1 MQLPQEIQSLI
12 KTLPPESQAVVKA
25 IALIYE
31 SKIQNLE
38 ARVKELEDQIAK
50 NSKNSSKPSSTD
62 GFKRPEP
69 KSLRLKSGKKPGGQ
83 KGHKGRTLK
92 MTTRPDQTV
101 FYKVKSCSRCQKD
114 LSKRQISEQ
123 VKRQVYDIPILQIQ
137 VTEHIAEVKVCD
149 CGCRNTA
156 KIPDYASHYVQYGPN
171 LKTFLTYLQDYQ
183 LLPYAR
189 SAELVEDL
197 FEHKL
202 SQGTLY
208 NMRQA
213 NYENL
218 EDFETDLQTFLR
230 CAALAGFDETGL
242 RIAESSKPLSYW
254 LHSCST
260 NDSVLYHVHRKRG
273 QEAMNEMGVLP
284 YFKGI
289 AVHDFW
295 KSYYRYDCT
304 HALCNA
310 HLLRELIFIK
320 ERFSQNWAQQL
331 IDLLLKMKKSK
342 YRATSENKTRL
353 SEQTLKKY
361 RRKYEDIIE
370 KGLAENPLIKVPLQK
385 IKRGRK
391 PKTKPRNLLERF
403 RDFPEDILRF
413 FYNFDVPFDNNFSE
427 RDLRMMKVK
436 LKISGCF
443 RSLKGAQ
450 YFARM
455 RSYVGTARK
464 QGVNAFYAIRSL
476 FTDKVI
482 PQNLIRRLD
491 Y

>member
-12 KTLPPESQAVVKA
+12 NTLPPESQAVVKA
-25 IALIYE
+25 IALICE
-31 SKIQNLE
+31 TKVQKLE
-38 ARVKELEDQIAK
+38 ARVKELEDQLSK
-50 NSKNSSKPSSTD
+50 NSRNSSKPSSTD
-62 GFKRPEP
+62 GFNKPAP
-69 KSLRLKSGKKPGGQ
+69 KSLRKKSGKKAGGQ
-83 KGHKGRTLK
+83 KGHKGHTLK
-92 MTTRPDQTV
+92 MTSTPDHTIFHEV
-101 FYKVKSCSRCQKD
+101 NNCSRCQKD
-114 LSKRQISEQ
+114 LSKQRIVEHI
-123 VKRQVYDIPILQIQ
+123 KRQVYDIPILQIQ
-137 VTEHIAEVKVCD
+137 VTEHISEVKICT
-149 CGCRNTA
+149 CGCRNRA
-156 KIPDYASHYVQYGPN
+156 EIPDYASHYVQYGPN

-208 NMRQA
+208 NMRQRS
-213 NYENL
+213 YEHL

-230 CAALAGFDETGL
+230 SANLAGFDETGF

-260 NDSVLYHVHRKRG
+260 QDSVLYQVHRRRG
-273 QEAMNEMGVLP
+273 QKAMDDIGVLP
-284 YFKGI
+284 FFKGI

-295 KSYYRYDCT
+295 KSYYKYNCT

-320 ERFSQNWAQQL
+320 ERFEQDWAQEL
-331 IDLLLKMKKSK
+331 IDLLLKMKQSK
-342 YRATSENKTRL
+342 YRAINEAKTEL
-353 SEQTLKKY
+353 SSQTLKRY
-361 RRKYEDIIE
+361 RHQYEEIVK
-370 KGLAENPLIKVPLQK
+370 KGLSENPLKEIPPEKV
-385 IKRGRK
+385 KRGRK
-391 PKTKPRNLLERF
+391 PKTKARNLLERF
-403 RDFPEDILRF
+403 RDFADDILRF
-413 FYNFDVPFDNNFSE
+413 FYDFDVPFDNNFSE

-464 QGVNAFYAIRSL
+464 QGVNAFKAIRSL
-476 FTDKVI
+476 FTNRDI
-482 PQNLIRRLD
+482 PQNLISNL
-491 Y
+491 YC

>member
-12 KTLPPESQAVVKA
+12 ETLPPESRVVVKA

-31 SKIQNLE
+31 TKVQKLE

-62 GFKRPEP
+62 GFNRPAP
-69 KSLRLKSGKKPGGQ
+69 KSLRVKSGKKRGGQ
-83 KGHKGRTLK
+83 KGHKGHTLK
-92 MTTRPDQTV
+92 MTTRPSQTI
-101 FYKVKSCSRCQKD
+101 FHEVKICSNCQKD
-114 LSKRQISEQ
+114 LTEGQISEHI
-123 VKRQVYDIPILQIQ
+123 KRQVYDIPILQVQ
-137 VTEHIAEVKVCD
+137 VTEHIGEVKICS

-189 SAELVEDL
+189 CAELVEDL
-197 FEHKL
+197 LEHKL

-213 NYENL
+213 NYEHL
-218 EDFETDLQTFLR
+218 ETFETGLQTFLR
-230 CAALAGFDETGL
+230 SAALAGFDETGI

-260 NDSVLYHVHRKRG
+260 NTSVLYHVNRKRG
-273 QEAMNEMGVLP
+273 QEAMNKMSVLP

-295 KSYYRYDCT
+295 KSYYRYDCS

-320 ERFSQNWAQQL
+320 ERFSQDWAQQL

-342 YRATSENKTRL
+342 QRAINENKTKL
-353 SEQTLKKY
+353 SEQTLKQY
-361 RRKYEDIIE
+361 RRKYEDII
-370 KGLAENPLIKVPLQK
+370 KGGLTENPLIQVPPQKV
-385 IKRGRK
+385 KRGRK

-464 QGVNAFYAIRSL
+464 QGLNAFKAIRSL
-476 FTDKVI
+476 FTNKSI
-482 PQNLIRRLD
+482 PLSLISNL
-491 Y
+491 YC